1 MRMLMEISLPV
12 ETFNA
17 RLRDGTANQ
26 LMGRII
32 EDLKPEA
39 IYFTEQNGQRGA
51 VAVVEMADAS
61 RIPALAEPWY
71 LNFNATIS
79 FRIAMT
85 LDDLKRAGLESLR
98 QKWG

>member
-1 MRMLMEISLPV
+1 MRMLMNISLPV

-17 RLRDGTANQ
+17 RLRDGSANQ

-39 IYFTEQNGQRGA
+39 IYFTEQDGQRGA
-51 VAVVEMADAS
+51 VAVVEVADPS
-61 RIPALAEPWY
+61 RIPALAEPWF
-71 LNFNATIS
+71 LNFNATVS

-85 LDDLKRAGLESLR
+85 LDDLKRGGLDGLR